1 MRYGSW
7 VIIVLLLLGISSLST
22 QVSEAQIG
30 GTCTALVE
38 QALDSIGENCGG
50 LGRNAAC
57 YGFNNVAA
65 TFNDVQPPEFFTQP
79 ADFAD
84 LLDIQT
90 LNTAALNVDTSEWGI
105 AVLNVQADLPDAL
118 PGQAVSFLLFGDV
131 ALENAV
137 DPTAAAA
144 PVAPISVTTMG
155 ETLMRT
161 RPTGIANTSASI
173 PADTNLSA
181 DRISDDGAWLR
192 VVYNELAGWIA
203 ADSVRADD
211 DLSTLPTPQT
221 APYTPMQAVRLET
234 ALTGLN
240 CEAAPPSLLVVQ
252 GPKEITV
259 NLTVN
264 GAELNIG
271 STIALWASGTPPTM
285 QLAVIDGGVYLADG
299 TYIPAGYIA
308 EVQLDESG
316 NVIGAWSTP
325 RPLTLEEWLLFEPLE
340 GVPPELLN
348 YAIDVP
354 SELIASLQPTPVPT
368 VPPPPPPPVNNPPP
382 PPQVIQV
389 DCSPLRATSPTDG
402 LAFGAVTFF
411 WDGIANSAVTG
422 YRVNLYRDGALVGS
436 YSAPLGN
443 TNVSGDLSS
452 VPIGGAYTWEVQ
464 ALVNGVAVCTANANV
479 SMARA
484 FPPNDDPP
492 PQPQDVTSE
501 APICGN
507 EICEEGENAETC
519 YSDCF
524 VYTPPEPTCGNE
536 ICEEGEDAETCFA
549 DCGTFS
555 PSSCGD
561 EFCDAEGGENS
572 ETCSLD
578 CGREPSCGNE
588 ICEPFENYET
598 CSLDCPFE
606 PEPFCGDGI
615 CEPRLGENAETCPA
629 DCLSNTQ

>member
-7 VIIVLLLLGISSLST
+7 VIIVLLLLGITTVST
-22 QVSEAQIG
+22 QVSEAQVG

-38 QALDSIGENCGG
+38 QALDAIGENCGG

-65 TFNDVQPPEFFTQP
+65 TFNNVQPPEFFTQP

-84 LLDIQT
+84 LLEIQT
-90 LNTAALNVDTSEWGI
+90 LNTAALNVDTAEWGI

-118 PGQAVSFLLFGDV
+118 PGRAVNFLLFGDV

-137 DPTAAAA
+137 DPTASGAAVE
-144 PVAPISVTTMG
+144 PVVVTTQG

-161 RPTGIANTSASI
+161 RPTGIANTSATI
-173 PADTNLSA
+173 PADSILSA
-181 DRISDDGAWLR
+181 DRLSDDGAWLR
-192 VVYNELAGWIA
+192 VVYDDLAGWIA
-203 ADSVRADD
+203 IESVSAEGDLDS
-211 DLSTLPTPQT
+211 LPTPQN

-234 ALTGLN
+234 ALTGIN

-271 STIALWASGTPPTM
+271 STIALWAAGTPPVM
-285 QLAVIDGGVYLADG
+285 RLAVIDGGVYLADG

-340 GVPPELLN
+340 GVPPNLLN
-348 YAIDVP
+348 YGIEVP
-354 SELIASLQPTPVPT
+354 SELIASLQPTA
-368 VPPPPPPPVNNPPP
+368 VPPPPPPPPAPPVNNPPP
-382 PPQVIQV
+382 QVVQV
-389 DCSPLRATSPTDG
+389 DCGPLRATSPTDG
-402 LAFGAVTFF
+402 MPFGAVTFF
-411 WDGIANSAVTG
+411 WDGIGNPAITG
-422 YRVNLYRDGALVGS
+422 YRVNLYRDSALAGS
-436 YSAPLGN
+436 YSASPSA

-452 VPIGGAYTWEVQ
+452 LPLGGVYTWEVQ

-484 FPPNDDPP
+484 FPPNQ
-492 PQPQDVTSE
+492 PQPVTP
-501 APICGN
+501 APQN
-507 EICEEGENAETC
+507 GE
-519 YSDCF
+519 
-524 VYTPPEPTCGNE
+524 VPECGNE
-536 ICEEGEDAETCFA
+536 ICEEGEDAETCPF
-549 DCGTFS
+549 DCGEYTPPES
-555 PSSCGD
+555 TCGN
-561 EFCDAEGGENS
+561 EVCEAGEDS
-572 ETCSLD
+572 ETCFAD

-588 ICEPFENYET
+588 ICEPFENYQT
-598 CSLDCPFE
+598 CYFDCPFE
-606 PEPFCGDGI
+606 PEPSCGDGI
-615 CEPRLGENAETCPA
+615 CEPRLGENGETCPI